1 MTIQVG
7 SRGYVFLAQVISFSR
22 DRSQFFEIATGPP
35 SPRKKR
41 KVSPHSDEDEP
52 ATLTQDGYADA
63 MPGYHEHKEEEDTD
77 QTHGAAAVDERLAG
91 AAPKHAGNVDSEP
104 SEPHAGTNQ
113 SASSSNV
120 DTGTVVQPQ
129 TCPICSKTMQTDN
142 RGLNAHVDFC
152 LSKGAIREAQ
162 AMASVSST
170 KLKPS
175 ASSTS
180 ASKKGGSSSSRSR
193 KKRKR

>member
-1 MTIQVG
+1 MTTQVG
-7 SRGYVFLAQVISFSR
+7 LKGCVFLSQVILFSR
-22 DRSQFFEIATGPP
+22 DRFQFFEIATGPP

-77 QTHGAAAVDERLAG
+77 QTHEAAAVDERLAG
-91 AAPKHAGNVDSEP
+91 AAPKHAGNVDNGP

-152 LSKGAIREAQ
+152 LSKSAIREAQ